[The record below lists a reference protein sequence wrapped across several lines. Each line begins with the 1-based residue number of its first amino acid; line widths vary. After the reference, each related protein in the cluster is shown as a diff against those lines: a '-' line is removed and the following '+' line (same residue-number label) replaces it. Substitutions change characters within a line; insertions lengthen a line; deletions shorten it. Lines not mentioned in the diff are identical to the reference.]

1 VAAGYAD
8 AAIASL
14 GYDCDCRI
22 SSSTPVIRKN
32 DSNSFECDSARQFF
46 KLMWQPQTLIVKL
59 IFFACSGG
67 DALAIPNVLNQLLR
81 SIREKNRPDLSARDA
96 SVALGL
102 GETNLARY
110 ENGTVQS
117 LPDSV
122 RDKLRELYGLSGDS
136 ELTLDWAARQSDEG
150 ALPAYEALGFFPP
163 MKSVWGLITSAFTI
177 RDLTCFE
184 RAYIHPLAVVA
195 SLGKQGPLFGQRGL
209 RELEEMLKQNPKSF
223 VLGRV
228 ASSLPPVPTTIF
240 FPGLLV
246 GTKVELLGHAFD
258 RFPNQVGVEQPQLGG
273 GLRSAKFLFS
283 ADSVLLSQ
291 CAKLMNL
298 MFEEMV
304 ITGGKITSALN
315 LLYDASL
322 SVYSLENEIE
332 GEQEAAKI
340 APQAGRKKKIES
352 TNQGR
357 SVSLPI
363 ARRVFTR
370 SSRLRQE
377 TGEGAAERIPG
388 EKKPK
393 EKKPKSGV

>member
-1 VAAGYAD
+1 
-8 AAIASL
+8 
-14 GYDCDCRI
+14 
-22 SSSTPVIRKN
+22 
-32 DSNSFECDSARQFF
+32 
-46 KLMWQPQTLIVKL
+46 
-59 IFFACSGG
+59 
-67 DALAIPNVLNQLLR
+67 
-81 SIREKNRPDLSARDA
+81 
-96 SVALGL
+96 
-102 GETNLARY
+102 
-110 ENGTVQS
+110 
-117 LPDSV
+117 
-122 RDKLRELYGLSGDS
+122 
-136 ELTLDWAARQSDEG
+136 
-150 ALPAYEALGFFPP
+150 
-163 MKSVWGLITSAFTI
+163 
-177 RDLTCFE
+177 
-184 RAYIHPLAVVA
+184 
-195 SLGKQGPLFGQRGL
+195 
-209 RELEEMLKQNPKSF
+209 
-223 VLGRV
+223 
-228 ASSLPPVPTTIF
+228 
-240 FPGLLV
+240 
-246 GTKVELLGHAFD
+246 
-258 RFPNQVGVEQPQLGG
+258 VEQPQLGG